1 MSTGGQA
8 LQVWTEEYATAAE
21 ARKVEEEA
29 HIIGRLGMLG
39 ARQSNWG
46 RVVFQESTKESLR
59 CSGTTGFARTTR
71 YVFDIAGG
79 SDAPHFRLKPIQKP
93 KEACECLLAHLR
105 IPEPP
110 IRKRSLQVRLALTQS
125 VSLSPYNKRLQQ
137 SLHLPTLVLRVV
149 IPFLLFQSGIKGYY
163 FVPLAPTIVALIS
176 LHQLPFLS
184 QSPTH
189 LSRTQKGGY
198 QCLGCTVKT
207 YDDDSA
213 FRVHHTGFETDN
225 NAKRAEA
232 RAWKDWVNLPFKAK
246 TSGNLDGLKQLGCER
261 YLQRLAP
268 LTFML
273 DRLPP
278 FLTVSYGLEQISAQ
292 A

>member
-1 MSTGGQA
+1 MSAASQA
-8 LQVWTEEYATAAE
+8 MFAT
-21 ARKVEEEA
+21 
-29 HIIGRLGMLG
+29 
-39 ARQSNWG
+39 
-46 RVVFQESTKESLR
+46 
-59 CSGTTGFARTTR
+59 
-71 YVFDIAGG
+71 
-79 SDAPHFRLKPIQKP
+79 
-93 KEACECLLAHLR
+93 
-105 IPEPP
+105 
-110 IRKRSLQVRLALTQS
+110 
-125 VSLSPYNKRLQQ
+125 LSPYNKRLQQ

-149 IPFLLFQSGIKGYY
+149 ISFLLFQSGIKGYY

-246 TSGNLDGLKQLGCER
+246 TSGDLDGLKQLGCER
-261 YLQRLAP
+261 CLQRLAP
-268 LTFML
+268 LTFVL

-278 FLTVSYGLEQISAQ
+278 FLVVSYGLEQIGAQ
-292 A
+292 AKKEILDDITVSASRPWFKCPAADREKKAGKAAAGTATKKDELIVVESTDDDHLRANDTPSKHGKGKDKELGKKMLKDYLEVKADMRR